1 MTWFDYVVILIAV
14 LSIILGWWRGMSYEV
29 LSLAGWVLAYYV
41 AHTFVKQ
48 ALPLVP
54 AAVTAESARSVLA
67 SAGLFIV
74 TLLVS
79 AVLAWSLSKLVKF
92 SGLGV
97 LDSLLGAVFGLM
109 RGVLIVLVLVWLAGL
124 TELPKQ
130 SFWRE
135 AMLSA
140 SLQKLALFTVNVLP
154 DSVAKK
160 ISY

>member
-1 MTWFDYVVILIAV
+1 M
-14 LSIILGWWRGMSYEV
+14 
-29 LSLAGWVLAYYV
+29 
-41 AHTFVKQ
+41 
-48 ALPLVP
+48 
-54 AAVTAESARSVLA
+54 
-67 SAGLFIV
+67 
-74 TLLVS
+74 
-79 AVLAWSLSKLVKF
+79 KF